1 MMRILLFLATNVA
14 VLIVAS
20 IVLSLLGID
29 NYTGQSNTELLV
41 ICAVFGFTGSFISL
55 FMSKWM
61 AKKSTGTQVIDQ
73 PRTHNEQWL
82 INTVQ
87 RLADRKSTRL
97 NSSHVRI

>member
-61 AKKSTGTQVIDQ
+61 AKK
-73 PRTHNEQWL
+73 PRAP
-82 INTVQ
+82 
-87 RLADRKSTRL
+87 R
-97 NSSHVRI
+97 